1 MQSKFRRSLVIV
13 ILVLLVVAIGVAA
26 QAPQGGGQGG
36 AGGRGGAGGGG
47 GRGRGPA
54 GPVLNVTSSAWPDG
68 EEVPMKH
75 AGRGGNMS
83 PAFEF
88 NWVQGTNPAMPP
100 ANLASYVV
108 ILHDIENAPRGDQPD
123 TLHWLIWD
131 VPGTA
136 KGLPEG
142 LPMGDLPD
150 GTKQA
155 ATAIGRGAYFGPG
168 AGVGPFHHYV
178 FEFYALD
185 NFGPGAG
192 VGPFHHYVFEF
203 YALDTKL
210 NLPNTSTRAQV
221 FAAMEGH
228 VVGKSAFV
236 GRFHQTAQ

>member
-1 MQSKFRRSLVIV
+1 MQRKFGRSLVIV
-13 ILVLLVVAIGVAA
+13 ILVLLVVGIGVAA
-26 QAPQGGGQGG
+26 QAPQGGGAAG
-36 AGGRGGAGGGG
+36 GGRGGAGGGG
-47 GRGRGPA
+47 GQGRGRGPA
-54 GPVLNVTSSAWPDG
+54 GPALNVTSSAWPDG
-68 EEVPMKH
+68 GEVPMKH

-88 NWVQGTNPAMPP
+88 NWVQGTAPAMPP
-100 ANLASYVV
+100 ATLASYVV

-150 GTKQA
+150 GTKQ
-155 ATAIGRGAYFGPG
+155 TTTNVGRGGY
-168 AGVGPFHHYV
+168 
-178 FEFYALD
+178 
-185 NFGPGAG
+185 FGPGAG

-228 VVGKSAFV
+228 VIGKSAFV

>member
-1 MQSKFRRSLVIV
+1 MQSKLGRFLVIV
-13 ILVLLVVAIGVAA
+13 ILVLLVVAIGIAA
-26 QAPQGGGQGG
+26 QAPQAGGQGG

-47 GRGRGPA
+47 GQGGRGRGPA
-54 GPVLNVTSSAWPDG
+54 GPALNVTSSAWPDG
-68 EEVPMKH
+68 GEVPMKN
-75 AGRGGNMS
+75 AGRGGNVS

-100 ANLASYVV
+100 ANLASYVLV
-108 ILHDIENAPRGDQPD
+108 MHDIENGPRGENPD

-136 KGLPEG
+136 KGLAEG

-150 GTKQA
+150 GTKQS
-155 ATAIGRGAYFGPG
+155 TTNVGRGAY
-168 AGVGPFHHYV
+168 
-178 FEFYALD
+178 
-185 NFGPGAG
+185 FGPGAG

-210 NLPNTSTRAQV
+210 NLPNMSTRAQV
-221 FAAMEGH
+221 FAAMDGH
-228 VVGKSAFV
+228 VIGKSAFV

>member
-1 MQSKFRRSLVIV
+1 MQRKFGRSLVIV
-13 ILVLLVVAIGVAA
+13 ILVLLVVGIGVAA
-26 QAPQGGGQGG
+26 QAPQGGGAAG
-36 AGGRGGAGGGG
+36 GGRGGAGGGG
-47 GRGRGPA
+47 GQGRGRGPA
-54 GPVLNVTSSAWPDG
+54 GPALNVTSSAWQDG
-68 EEVPMKH
+68 GEVPMKH

-88 NWVQGTNPAMPP
+88 NWVQGTAPAMPP

-150 GTKQA
+150 GTKQ
-155 ATAIGRGAYFGPG
+155 TTTNVGRGGY
-168 AGVGPFHHYV
+168 
-178 FEFYALD
+178 
-185 NFGPGAG
+185 FGPGAG

-210 NLPNTSTRAQV
+210 SLPNTSTRAQV

-228 VVGKSAFV
+228 VIGKSAFV